1 MEGLIFGILRYIVN
15 LNCLENGWCTSW
27 YNTANKILSIF
38 YLPHPLPS
46 GQNCFKQFP
55 IPGPEELGLS
65 WVLPRGMVTGQIE
78 PCISG
83 NSKALNH
90 WPSTASSSGASFFAW
105 QRRARNEWLVIHRK
119 GPWEGYRRQAK
130 RRLARC
136 LLPAFLCAH
145 IERDV
150 WVRGRIQYLFL
161 TQRIHFLKVIIIH
174 YYSFKILPLFWLV
187 KTTCIIHR
195 PELLLTKFGKNF
207 ITVKTGD
214 FKIAAKIEP
223 LTEKTRGR
231 GWVV

>member
-15 LNCLENGWCTSW
+15 LNYLENGWCTSW
-27 YNTANKILSIF
+27 YKTPNKVLSIL

-78 PCISG
+78 LCMH
-83 NSKALNH
+83 KWKL
-90 WPSTASSSGASFFAW
+90 
-105 QRRARNEWLVIHRK
+105 
-119 GPWEGYRRQAK
+119 EGFK
-130 RRLARC
+130 SLT
-136 LLPAFLCAH
+136 
-145 IERDV
+145 
-150 WVRGRIQYLFL
+150 QYLFL
-161 TQRIHFLKVIIIH
+161 TQRIHFLKDIISH
-174 YYSFKILPLFWLV
+174 YYSFKIFPLFWLV
-187 KTTCIIHR
+187 KTTRIIHH
-195 PELLLTKFGKNF
+195 PQLLLTKFGKNF
-207 ITVKTGD
+207 ITGKTGD